1 MLELLHD
8 MNPAEMRY
16 QRGSF
21 SSIQGI
27 AAMASS
33 TPTVKDKDKCKLQLK
48 FVLYTRAI
56 FSDVLQAKN
65 TRKGKKKKHC
75 FRQAFKKKEMAKVW
89 CCAVY
94 IGTLTK

>member
-1 MLELLHD
+1 

-27 AAMASS
+27 AAVASS

-56 FSDVLQAKN
+56 FSNVLQAKIPE
-65 TRKGKKKKHC
+65 REKKHC
-75 FRQAFKKKEMAKVW
+75 FRQAFKKKETAKVW

>member
-27 AAMASS
+27 AAVASS

-65 TRKGKKKKHC
+65 TRKGKKKNIVLDKHL
-75 FRQAFKKKEMAKVW
+75 RRRRRRRSG
-89 CCAVY
+89 AVQY
-94 IGTLTK
+94 TLEP

>member
-27 AAMASS
+27 AAVASS

-48 FVLYTRAI
+48 FVLYTRAV

-65 TRKGKKKKHC
+65 TRKGKKKNIVLDKHL
-75 FRQAFKKKEMAKVW
+75 RRRRWQRSG
-89 CCAVY
+89 AVQY
-94 IGTLTK
+94 TLEP